1 MERFKNM
8 LPDAEKLPSVIT
20 VMANGGQSLGSAQ
33 ILLIVMYHREKKKSN
48 SFKCVFGR
56 VLLLHPPPPIPN
68 SPSSFLSHKNKDYS
82 FTISSYFLDQRFP
95 PCISPTLSSRTKSP
109 SNLSSLCCQPGQW
122 KNAVA
127 FTDKQVV
134 KDEFNGCG

>member
-56 VLLLHPPPPIPN
+56 VLLLHPPPDPQLPFIL
-68 SPSSFLSHKNKDYS
+68 SFPQEQGLQFYH
-82 FTISSYFLDQRFP
+82 
-95 PCISPTLSSRTKSP
+95 
-109 SNLSSLCCQPGQW
+109 
-122 KNAVA
+122 
-127 FTDKQVV
+127 
-134 KDEFNGCG
+134 

>member
-56 VLLLHPPPPIPN
+56 VLLLHPPP
-68 SPSSFLSHKNKDYS
+68 
-82 FTISSYFLDQRFP
+82 R
-95 PCISPTLSSRTKSP
+95 SPTPLHPFFPTRTRTTVLPLAHIFWIKD
-109 SNLSSLCCQPGQW
+109 SLPAFPQHCHQGLNHLATYRLC
-122 KNAVA
+122 AVSLGSG
-127 FTDKQVV
+127 KMLWHSLIN
-134 KDEFNGCG
+134 KW